1 MIQRIL
7 MLGSLLCSVLLVS
20 TAAADAPAAMVTI
33 DNFSFTPAEIT
44 VAAGSRVTWVNRD
57 DIPHTVTGADDPR
70 LIRSPPLD
78 TGESFTFTFAKPA
91 TYRYFCSLHAHM
103 QGTVVVR

>member
-1 MIQRIL
+1 ML
-7 MLGSLLCSVLLVS
+7 MLGSLLGSALLVCG
-20 TAAADAPAAMVTI
+20 AAADATAEVTI
-33 DNFSFTPAEIT
+33 DNFTFTPAEIT

-57 DIPHTVTGADDPR
+57 DIPHTVTSADDPR
-70 LIRSPPLD
+70 LIKSPPLD
-78 TGESFTFTFAKPA
+78 TGDTFAFTFATPG